1 VDRKTHWDTVYRT
14 RRPTEVSW
22 YQAEANLSVRII
34 QARVPDRDAAIIDV
48 GGGASVLA
56 SQLDDLGYRNLT
68 VLDLSQVA
76 IGAAHEVLGSRAS
89 RITWIAADI
98 LDATLGM
105 GAFQFWHDR
114 AAFHFLT
121 EPAARAT
128 YVAQVR
134 RAVAPGG
141 HVLVATFAEDG
152 PARCSGLSVMRY
164 SPDALHAEF
173 GAGFEYVAAHRE
185 EHHTPMGGV
194 QAFTYC
200 LCRRAAAAA

>member
-1 VDRKTHWDTVYRT
+1 MDRKTHWETVYRT

-34 QARVPDRDAAIIDV
+34 QARVPDHEASIIDV

-56 SQLDDLGYRNLT
+56 SQLDDLGYHKLT
-68 VLDLSQVA
+68 VLDLSEAA
-76 IGAAHEVLGSRAS
+76 IGAAHEMLGSRAS
-89 RITWIAADI
+89 RINWVAADI

-105 GAFQFWHDR
+105 GAFRFWHDR

-121 EPAARAT
+121 EPSARAT

-141 HVLVATFAEDG
+141 YVLVATFAEDG
-152 PARCSGLSVMRY
+152 PPRCSGLEVVRY
-164 SPDALHAEF
+164 SPGTLHAEF
-173 GAGFEYVAAHRE
+173 GPGFEYVAAHRE

-200 LCRRAAAAA
+200 LCRRVDAAA